1 MTKQSMKNPDDQPR
15 KDAPSQAG
23 RDSHPFD
30 LKEVLRKS
38 RAEALGTLAP
48 HSF

>member
-1 MTKQSMKNPDDQPR
+1 MTKQSMKNPDDQRR
-15 KDAPSQAG
+15 KDEPQPA

-38 RAEALGTLAP
+38 RAEALGSLAP